1 MSDDQP
7 AIDVLTLLHEQHLEV
22 DGLFAEL
29 ERLQPQ
35 AQGGGPEL
43 LDERRRLAEQVIAKL
58 MQHANIEEEH
68 FYPALRAATGD
79 DALVSEAL
87 DQHRAAERDASAV
100 DGISPDNLDFDP
112 RLRALIADVRE
123 HVRVEETE
131 IFPRIESALSLAQ
144 RQELGAT
151 LLAAMKH
158 APTHP
163 HPHSPSP
170 STGVGKVMARGA
182 AVADKM
188 RDAAMGRE
196 KD

>member
-7 AIDVLTLLHEQHLEV
+7 AIDVLTLLHEQHVEV
-22 DGLFAEL
+22 DGLFSEL

-35 AQGGGPEL
+35 AQGGGSEL

-58 MQHANIEEEH
+58 MQHASIEEEH
-68 FYPALRAATGD
+68 FYPALREATGD

-87 DQHRAAERDASAV
+87 DQHRTAERDASAV
-100 DGISPDNLDFDP
+100 DGISPDNLDFDT

-123 HVRVEETE
+123 HVRVEEAE

-163 HPHSPSP
+163 HPRSPSP
-170 STGVGKVMARGA
+170 STGIGKVMARGA

-188 RDAAMGRE
+188 RDTAMGRD